1 MRVPASSSSPLSSK
15 TCALLEHPF
24 QQSLAPQIQELCLP
38 LTKTGVQEKMQKK
51 KRSIVVRSCFTQ
63 KCFVFLIWQWCNG
76 DRWQSWQLT
85 CWKVSRNGKM
95 KSAIELFFNFFSL
108 SKWRKHFFF
117 FFFVLIQKDEPKDQ
131 NAKMI
136 KILSGEMAIELH
148 LQFLIRNNNTDL
160 MILKNTKVK

>member
-95 KSAIELFFNFFSL
+95 KSAIELFFNFFFSIQME
-108 SKWRKHFFF
+108 KTFFLF
-117 FFFVLIQKDEPKDQ
+117 LFCLDTERWAQRPECQDDQ
-131 NAKMI
+131 NPQWRDGHRVAPAVPDPK
-136 KILSGEMAIELH
+136 
-148 LQFLIRNNNTDL
+148 
-160 MILKNTKVK
+160 

>member
-24 QQSLAPQIQELCLP
+24 QQSLALQIQELCLP
-38 LTKTGVQEKMQKK
+38 LTKTGVQEKMQKKK

-95 KSAIELFFNFFSL
+95 KSAIEMFFNFFFLYPNGENIFSFSFL
-108 SKWRKHFFF
+108 SWYRKMS
-117 FFFVLIQKDEPKDQ
+117 PKTRMPRWSKSSVERWPSSCTCSSWSEITTQ
-131 NAKMI
+131 I
-136 KILSGEMAIELH
+136 
-148 LQFLIRNNNTDL
+148 
-160 MILKNTKVK
+160 